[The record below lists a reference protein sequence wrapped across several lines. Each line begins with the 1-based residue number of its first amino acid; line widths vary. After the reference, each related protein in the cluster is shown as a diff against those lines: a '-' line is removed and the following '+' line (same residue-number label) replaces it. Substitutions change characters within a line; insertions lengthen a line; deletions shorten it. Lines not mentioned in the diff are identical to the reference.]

1 MVNIIYKKML
11 SSLLAMAVLL
21 PGCKKSIDE
30 YIDKAIKEFVLDGFY
45 ESAFDLHN
53 LNTVNGM

>member
-1 MVNIIYKKML
+1 ML